1 MSSKIVLSV
10 LCLAGHP
17 ESVFPYTVVLYYGG
31 PPKLVP
37 GGACQGGLKVASV
50 APILASGPGLGGPSR
65 GPRGAPQEQIWCRN
79 RVLRANL
86 VPKSCFESK
95 FSASGAILEGPR
107 GPGWTPGSWGRT
119 PGGGLLAGPLDPGR
133 TPGFLAG
140 PLDSWLDPWIP
151 GWTPGFLAGP
161 LDSGWIPG
169 FRQISEFL
177 ADFGA
182 GGQILVLEVTFGTSC
197 AYRIILGIIYPLEML
212 FLRVLSVRCTI

>member
-31 PPKLVP
+31 PPNLVP

-50 APILASGPGLGGPSR
+50 APILASEPGLGGPSR

-86 VPKSCFESK
+86 VPW
-95 FSASGAILEGPR
+95 SGFGGLRGALADPWILGEDPWGRP
-107 GPGWTPGSWGRT
+107 PGWTPGSWPDPWILGVD
-119 PGGGLLAGPLDPGR
+119 PWIPGR

-140 PLDSWLDPWIP
+140 PLDSGGGPLDSWLDPWI
-151 GWTPGFLAGP
+151 LAGS
-161 LDSGWIPG
+161 LDFVG
-169 FRQISEFL
+169 FPSSW
-177 ADFGA
+177 
-182 GGQILVLEVTFGTSC
+182 QILVLEVRFWCWRS
-197 AYRIILGIIYPLEML
+197 
-212 FLRVLSVRCTI
+212 F

>member
-1 MSSKIVLSV
+1 MIDSRGFVLENRPFGPLLGRSSGKCFSLYSGLILRGAPKTGPGG
-10 LCLAGHP
+10 CL
-17 ESVFPYTVVLYYGG
+17 
-31 PPKLVP
+31 P
-37 GGACQGGLKVASV
+37 GGAQSSV
-50 APILASGPGLGGPSR
+50 CCAHFGLGTGFGGPLEGPSR
-65 GPRGAPQEQIWCRN
+65 GPSG
-79 RVLRANL
+79 ANL

-133 TPGFLAG
+133 
-140 PLDSWLDPWIP
+140 
-151 GWTPGFLAGP
+151 TPGFLAGP